1 MIGFFKRWA
10 ANTSEYKRLQK
21 ELTEVYSQV
30 GVNFMHLHPE
40 ITKYLVNVARDE
52 GASGALTKLSAK
64 TDMIRDKFPE
74 LTQDESKEELIRTLT
89 EINKTNRGWE

>member
-21 ELTEVYSQV
+21 ELTEAYSQV

-40 ITKYLVNVARDE
+40 ITKYLVNVARDK
-52 GASGALTKLSAK
+52 GVSGALTKLSIM

-74 LTQDESKEELIRTLT
+74 LTQDESKEELIRTQT

>member
-1 MIGFFKRWA
+1 MIGFFKRWV
-10 ANTSEYKRLQK
+10 ANASEYRHLQK
-21 ELTEVYSQV
+21 ELTEIYSEV

-52 GASGALTKLSAK
+52 GASGAVAELSYM

-74 LTQDESKEELIRTLT
+74 LTQDESKKELIRTLT
-89 EINKTNRGWE
+89 EINKSNRGWE

>member
-10 ANTSEYKRLQK
+10 ANASEYKRLQQ

-40 ITKYLVNVARDE
+40 ITKYLINVARDE
-52 GASGALTKLSAK
+52 GASGALAKLSIM
-64 TDMIRDKFPE
+64 TDKIRDEFPE
-74 LTQDESKEELIRTLT
+74 LAQDESKGELIRTLT
-89 EINKTNRGWE
+89 EINKSNRGWE